1 MTKSMAIANIDN
13 LLPQL
18 PEKRLQEILDIVGY
32 FLEKEKKHKAFVER
46 VLKAEQ
52 ENDSVICNSVE
63 EAMQAIFNAPDDDD
77 EA

>member
-13 LLPQL
+13 LLSQL
-18 PEKRLQEILDIVGY
+18 PEKRLQEVLDIVGY

-46 VLKAEQ
+46 VLKAER
-52 ENDSVICNSVE
+52 ESDSVICNSVE
-63 EAMQAIFNAPDDDD
+63 EAMQVIFNAPDDDD